1 MPYSRQ
7 VLGIVLGTPLKTE
20 NADHCWSAFLLTM
33 AEAYR
38 SRTCLRHH
46 CRTLV
51 LKTKRHT
58 GDETL
63 PCNE

>member
-1 MPYSRQ
+1 APN
-7 VLGIVLGTPLKTE
+7 VIV
-20 NADHCWSAFLLTM
+20 

-38 SRTCLRHH
+38 SRTCLGHR
-46 CRTLV
+46 CPTLD

-63 PCNE
+63 PLVMRVGCG